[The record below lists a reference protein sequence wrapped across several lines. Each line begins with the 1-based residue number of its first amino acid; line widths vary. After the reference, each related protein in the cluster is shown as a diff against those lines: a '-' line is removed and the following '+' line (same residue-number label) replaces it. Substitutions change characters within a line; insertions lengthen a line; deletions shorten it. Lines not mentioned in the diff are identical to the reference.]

1 VVATLSNGTT
11 ERITPVTVGGRGY
24 LALALPSGT
33 TLTRLALRDRSGHAF
48 ATVTSI
54 PPAG

>member
-1 VVATLSNGTT
+1 
-11 ERITPVTVGGRGY
+11 VGGRSY

-33 TLTRLALRDRSGHAF
+33 TLTRLTLLDRSGHAF

-54 PPAG
+54 PSVG